1 MPYSDPDS
9 DNFLRKQPRPTKTY
23 HTETYER
30 ISPKHFDGKGKTV
43 LITGGATGIGK
54 ATAQAFAEAGV
65 ARLALVQRTASV
77 LQEAKRELQKFSG
90 TEVLTF
96 QASIVDS
103 ARMKEILSELGKVDI
118 LVLSATATHPL
129 VPALKLPT
137 DEIRQI
143 YTTNVIASFDLVHAF
158 LALPTAGTG
167 PRTIINIT
175 SGSAQITIPNQV
187 GYGSSK
193 AAFAQV
199 MQHFASEVKAEE
211 VRLFNLH
218 PGAIW
223 TPLVQGA
230 GIPEEALVWEDV
242 KLPAHFCTWL
252 AGSEAGFLHGRF
264 LWAQWDVDEL
274 LLLKEKVAA
283 DPSLLTLGLVQH

>member
-9 DNFLRKQPRPTKTY
+9 DNFLRKQPRPTKIY
-23 HTETYER
+23 HTDTYER
-30 ISPKHFDGKGKTV
+30 ISPKHFDGNGKTV

-77 LQEAKRELQKFSG
+77 LEEAKRELAAFPN

-103 ARMKEILSELGKVDI
+103 ARMKEILAELHQVDI

-129 VPALKLPT
+129 VPATKLPT

-143 YTTNVIASFDLVHAF
+143 YTTNVIASFDFVNAF
-158 LALPTAGTG
+158 LALPTGGT
-167 PRTIINIT
+167 
-175 SGSAQITIPNQV
+175 V

-199 MQHFASEVKAEE
+199 MQHFASELKAEE
-211 VRLFNLH
+211 VRVFNLH

-230 GIPEEALVWEDV
+230 GIPEAALVWEDV

-252 AGSEAGFLHGRF
+252 AGEKSSFLHGRF

-274 LLLKEKVAA
+274 LLLKEKVVA
-283 DPSLLTLGLVQH
+283 DPSHLTIGLVQ